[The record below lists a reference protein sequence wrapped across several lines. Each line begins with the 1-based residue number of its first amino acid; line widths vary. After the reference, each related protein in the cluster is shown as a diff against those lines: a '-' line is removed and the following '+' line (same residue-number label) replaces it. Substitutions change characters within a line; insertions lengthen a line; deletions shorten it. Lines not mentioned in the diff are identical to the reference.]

1 LKFIIFALAI
11 LASPPLSGCASDKFD
26 SSLLRTE
33 LPPADQSG
41 VALVPQQE
49 YRIGPLDKLSIS
61 VFQMNDLSME
71 KVQVDANGRLLMPL
85 IGAVDAKG
93 KTTAD
98 LSEII
103 ADKLTKY
110 LQNPQ
115 VSVLLDESIS
125 QRITVTGAVMN
136 SDVYQIRGRT
146 TLMQAITMAKGPDRT
161 TANLKRVAVYRIAD
175 GQRIG
180 ALFNVEDIRA
190 GRAPDP
196 EVFGG
201 DTIIVDSSNTR
212 TTWRAVIQS
221 VPFFGVFAAF

>member
-1 LKFIIFALAI
+1 M
-11 LASPPLSGCASDKFD
+11 
-26 SSLLRTE
+26 
-33 LPPADQSG
+33 
-41 VALVPQQE
+41 PQQE

-146 TLMQAITMAKGPDRT
+146 TLMQAITVAKGPDRT